1 MRLYIM
7 RHGETAWNA
16 QKKIQGVADIPLD
29 GKGKELAKITGWAL
43 RDVDFDRVITS
54 PLNRAKETARLVI
67 GERKIPWL
75 EDTRIQEICFGVME
89 GMQVSGSDHPEFQE
103 NLTKFFQ
110 DPWNFQ
116 APENGESVED
126 VCRRTREF
134 WDELV
139 NTKEYREETILIS
152 SHGCASRAIMQNV
165 YRDHDFWHGKVP
177 PNCSVN
183 IVDVNDGKVTLVAA
197 DKIFY

>member
-75 EDTRIQEICFGVME
+75 EDTRIQ
-89 GMQVSGSDHPEFQE
+89 
-103 NLTKFFQ
+103 
-110 DPWNFQ
+110 
-116 APENGESVED
+116 
-126 VCRRTREF
+126 
-134 WDELV
+134 
-139 NTKEYREETILIS
+139 
-152 SHGCASRAIMQNV
+152 
-165 YRDHDFWHGKVP
+165 
-177 PNCSVN
+177 
-183 IVDVNDGKVTLVAA
+183 
-197 DKIFY
+197 

>member
-67 GERKIPWL
+67 GERKNSLAGRYENTGDLFWSYGGNA
-75 EDTRIQEICFGVME
+75 GVR
-89 GMQVSGSDHPEFQE
+89 
-103 NLTKFFQ
+103 K
-110 DPWNFQ
+110 
-116 APENGESVED
+116 
-126 VCRRTREF
+126 R
-134 WDELV
+134 
-139 NTKEYREETILIS
+139 S
-152 SHGCASRAIMQNV
+152 S
-165 YRDHDFWHGKVP
+165 
-177 PNCSVN
+177 
-183 IVDVNDGKVTLVAA
+183 
-197 DKIFY
+197 